1 MQTPSQ
7 SLPRFHF
14 PASFLRGRKIE
25 DLAYQVGTL
34 GAIVVV
40 LTSIL
45 LF

>member
-1 MQTPSQ
+1 MQTQ
-7 SLPRFHF
+7 SRFRF

-25 DLAYQVGTL
+25 DLAYQAGTL
-34 GAIVVV
+34 GAIVIV